1 MVRSGKFE
9 WIKNQIVGIL
19 AVEGALTKRQVLAK
33 LSSLKVGGYPERI
46 PASSFSECVDKLL
59 KQGFIREEP
68 AYIEER
74 IAVNVR
80 LTILG
85 YSYAVYK
92 MLYDE
97 GWKHLL
103 LKRQI
108 VLQNFYTFLVNLY
121 KMLQVRDEKRIL
133 ERARDFL
140 NYRPIDKLFFR
151 FAVKTF
157 EICPMRAP
165 DYMELA
171 LENLSLEVMRLY
183 LEKGGM
189 INTELE
195 AKEIYL
201 RSIQTVGE
209 IIGKY
214 FLSEKKDF
222 EICMKA
228 LKEAFDELNDLERK
242 VVLQYFKGII
252 ELKLY
257 SIIPSLG
264 KESALD
270 LKDKI
275 AKTTADEI
283 VLPYYCSGCGNKGFT
298 IVNMYEFMEHPIVRC
313 KKCGKETNFI
323 TIGKIKIPE

>member
-1 MVRSGKFE
+1 MVQSGKFE

-59 KQGFIREEP
+59 KQGFIREDS
-68 AYIEER
+68 AYIGER
-74 IAVNVR
+74 VAVNVR

-85 YSYAVYK
+85 YSYVVYK
-92 MLYDE
+92 MLYDKD
-97 GWKHLL
+97 WKPLL
-103 LKRQI
+103 IKRQI
-108 VLQNFYTFLVNLY
+108 VFQNFYAFLVNLH
-121 KMLQVRDEKRIL
+121 KMLKVRDEKRIL

-140 NYRPIDKLFFR
+140 NYRPVDKLFFR
-151 FAVKTF
+151 FAAKTF
-157 EICPMRAP
+157 ELCLLRAP

-171 LENLSLEVMRLY
+171 LENFSLEVMRLY
-183 LEKGGM
+183 LEKGG
-189 INTELE
+189 IVEAELE
-195 AKEIYL
+195 AKENYL
-201 RSIQTVGE
+201 RSIRTIGE

-214 FLSEKKDF
+214 FISEKKDF

-228 LKEAFDELNDLERK
+228 LKGAFDELNDLERK

-252 ELKLY
+252 ELKLH
-257 SIIPSLG
+257 SIIPSLDR
-264 KESALD
+264 ESASD
-270 LKDKI
+270 LKGKI

-298 IVNMYEFMEHPIVRC
+298 VVNMYEFMEHPIVRC
-313 KKCGKETNFI
+313 EKCGKETNFI